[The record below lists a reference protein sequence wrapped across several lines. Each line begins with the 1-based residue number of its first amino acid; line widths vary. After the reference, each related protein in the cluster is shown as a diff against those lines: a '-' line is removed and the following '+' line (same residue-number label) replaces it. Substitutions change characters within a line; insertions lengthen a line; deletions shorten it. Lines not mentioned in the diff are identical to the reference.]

1 MSDMP
6 EYAEW
11 LEGVVKRLLQDPE
24 SVMGIAVAVI
34 GESRVVETGYWQ
46 CDVFDKILA
55 AGVMQQD
62 AMMQSIEANADEE
75 AEI

>member
-11 LEGVVKRLLQDPE
+11 LEGVVKRLLQEPE

-34 GESRVVETGYWQ
+34 GESRVVETGYWK